1 MSVDGLFRGFSLFLL
16 ILQSL
21 FFSTI
26 STLNPQ
32 MLTSQQSH
40 QNHNVGIVAMDIYI
54 PKKFVDQQQLETFD
68 GVSAGKYTIGLG
80 QLKMAVVDDRE
91 DINSMCLT
99 VVQNLLEKYN
109 ISPDQIG
116 RLEVGTETI
125 IDKSKSVKSVLM
137 QLFGDNTDIE
147 GVDTTNACY
156 GGTNALFN
164 CINWLESSSY
174 DGRYA
179 IAVAADIAVYKSGSA
194 RPTGGAGAVAML
206 LGRDAPLVFDVG
218 VRSTHVEH
226 VYDFYKPDLHSE
238 YPEVDG
244 PLSNKCYTRAVDVCY
259 NRYLNKLSKLG
270 VESPTIENFDYMTF
284 HSPYGKLVQKSF
296 GRLLY
301 NDFLRTTDTA
311 KFGESLEKLR
321 SVSLEESYT
330 NRDIEKG
337 FMAFSKEAFNSKVGP
352 ATMASKNLGNM
363 YCASLYGALASL
375 LSNVDADVL
384 LNKRIGLFSYGSG
397 LASSMFSITVRG
409 DTSEIKSKL
418 NVQERLN
425 SRTCIEPSAYDEVM
439 LLREK
444 THNCKDYQPTGQVD
458 EQSLFKGTFYL
469 EGVDSKF
476 RRTYARY
483 V

>member
-1 MSVDGLFRGFSLFLL
+1 
-16 ILQSL
+16 
-21 FFSTI
+21 
-26 STLNPQ
+26 
-32 MLTSQQSH
+32 
-40 QNHNVGIVAMDIYI
+40 
-54 PKKFVDQQQLETFD
+54 
-68 GVSAGKYTIGLG
+68 
-80 QLKMAVVDDRE
+80 MAVVDD
-91 DINSMCLT
+91 L
-99 VVQNLLEKYN
+99 VQNLLEKYN

-179 IAVAADIAVYKSGSA
+179 IA
-194 RPTGGAGAVAML
+194 GGAGAVAML

-425 SRTCIEPSAYDEVM
+425 NRTCIEPSAYDEVM